1 MITLKQRGRAGLQFL
16 GSLQTFSS
24 STLRD
29 IAEQDYA
36 AQPEAPELAEEFKSD
51 ARPHVWQDRLRR
63 ARDVVERSKAYRF
76 NRFYQRWVGE
86 QNYIRAIPAVEA
98 RRTEWQAIADAKKP
112 KDTSRLQLN
121 PNLEIPS
128 WYEGVEWHLEFF
140 ARLKCENIFVF
151 FQRNNPPVDQCLGRI
166 CLTAKVVYDK
176 DAAGGLK
183 LQRGLIGSCSWV
195 VDQIEHVER
204 QFTTRDHGWTFATH
218 IACIKTARCP
228 AQAVGIVDVIFGCR
242 MHNWIVDSDN
252 LTRKFDGARHIDFV
266 AKRVTN
272 SV

>member
-112 KDTSRLQLN
+112 KTPR
-121 PNLEIPS
+121 
-128 WYEGVEWHLEFF
+128 
-140 ARLKCENIFVF
+140 A
-151 FQRNNPPVDQCLGRI
+151 
-166 CLTAKVVYDK
+166 
-176 DAAGGLK
+176 
-183 LQRGLIGSCSWV
+183 CS
-195 VDQIEHVER
+195 
-204 QFTTRDHGWTFATH
+204 
-218 IACIKTARCP
+218 
-228 AQAVGIVDVIFGCR
+228 
-242 MHNWIVDSDN
+242 
-252 LTRKFDGARHIDFV
+252 
-266 AKRVTN
+266 
-272 SV
+272 